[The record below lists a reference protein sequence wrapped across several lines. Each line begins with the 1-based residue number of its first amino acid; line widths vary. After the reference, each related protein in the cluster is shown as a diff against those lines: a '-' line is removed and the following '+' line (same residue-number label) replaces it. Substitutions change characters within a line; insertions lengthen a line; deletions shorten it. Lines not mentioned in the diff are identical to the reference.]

1 MTIYLCVAGHGRR
14 PNGTFDSGATGLI
27 SKGEHRYFA
36 EDFFPAMKKYANDQF
51 VFYTEKNVLA
61 HNSIKSLAGKY
72 KDVKYIEFHYDATS
86 TPNAHGGHVI
96 IHRDYAPDAIDLQLR
111 DAISDMVGVRYEHR
125 GHKGISGRSDLG
137 NVIRS
142 KTYGINY
149 RLLELGFGT
158 SPRDSKIMTEQTDAY
173 AKRIVEALIGEKTKP
188 VKKPTTTKPK
198 PKPKPKAKT
207 IAEVAQEVIAGKW
220 GNNPSRADKLNSAYR
235 EGRIAGNASQVQ
247 SEVNRILGG
256 KKTNRLSNEEVA
268 RQIIRG
274 QGNWG
279 NGQTRKTR
287 LESKGY
293 NYRAVQ
299 NIINKLL

>member
-1 MTIYLCVAGHGRR
+1 MTTYLCVAGHGRR

-27 SKGEHRYFA
+27 SKGEHRFFA

-51 VFYTEKNVLA
+51 VFYTAQNVLA
-61 HNSIKSLAGKY
+61 HNTIKSLAGKY

-96 IHRDYAPDAIDLQLR
+96 VHRDYAPDAIDLQLR
-111 DAISDMVGVRYEHR
+111 DAISDMLGVRYEHR
-125 GHKGISGRSDLG
+125 GHKGISGRADLG
-137 NVIRS
+137 NVNRA
-142 KTYGINY
+142 KAYGINY

-158 SPRDSKIMTEQTDAY
+158 SPRDSKIMTEQTDAF
-173 AKRIVEALIGEKTKP
+173 AKRIVEALINEKPTATKP
-188 VKKPTTTKPK
+188 KPIPK
-198 PKPKPKAKT
+198 PKPKPKVKT
-207 IAEVAQEVIAGKW
+207 IAEVAQEVIAGEW
-220 GNNPSRADKLNSAYR
+220 GNNPSRVNNLNSAYR
-235 EGRIAGNASQVQ
+235 EGRIAGNAGQVQ

-256 KKTNRLSNEEVA
+256 KKPSRLSNEEVA

>member
-1 MTIYLCVAGHGRR
+1 MTTYLCVAGHGRN
-14 PNGTFDSGATGLI
+14 PNGSFDPGATGFI
-27 SKGEHRYFA
+27 SKGEHRFFT

-51 VFYTEKNVLA
+51 VFYTEQNVLTY
-61 HNSIKSLAGKY
+61 NTIKSLADKY
-72 KDVKYIEFHYDATS
+72 KDVKYIEFHYDATG

-96 IHRDYAPDAIDLQLR
+96 IHQDYAPDAIDLKLR
-111 DAISDMVGVRYEHR
+111 DAISDTLGVRYEHR
-125 GHKGISGRSDLG
+125 GHKGISGRADLG
-137 NVIRS
+137 NANRA
-142 KTYGINY
+142 KLYNINY

-173 AKRIVEALIGEKTKP
+173 AKRIVEALIGEKA
-188 VKKPTTTKPK
+188 KKPTPAKPA
-198 PKPKPKAKT
+198 PAKPKAKT

-220 GNNPSRADKLNSAYR
+220 GNNPSRANKLNDAYR
-235 EGRIAGNASQVQ
+235 EGKIAGNATQVQ
-247 SEVNRILGG
+247 SEVNNILGG

-268 RQIIRG
+268 WQIIRG

-293 NYRAVQ
+293 NYRDVQ